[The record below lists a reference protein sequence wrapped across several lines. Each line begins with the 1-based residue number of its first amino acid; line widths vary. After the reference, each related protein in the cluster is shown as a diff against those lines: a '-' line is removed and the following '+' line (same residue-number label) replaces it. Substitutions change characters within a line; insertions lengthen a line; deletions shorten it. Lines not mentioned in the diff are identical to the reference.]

1 VQPADD
7 VTKRPNS
14 FAIFHTKNQQR
25 TFFLQAE
32 TKEQYQEWID
42 FLSKKVEQLSDFPNI
57 NTNTI
62 NTSTLK
68 KQSL

>member
-32 TKEQYQEWID
+32 TKEQFQEWFD
-42 FLSKKVEQLSDFPNI
+42 FLTKKVDQLLNEFP
-57 NTNTI
+57 NTNTN
-62 NTSTLK
+62 NTSTIK